1 LIIDPACSVVFEA
14 EQVDPLIMDQPPRPV
29 GTPMFDARILGIAVA
44 QGASVL
50 AAVLGVY
57 LWSVLG
63 ARPDDDVRS
72 LTFATLVLGNL
83 GLILVNRSWRLAVW
97 RTFRERHNPTVG
109 WILGGAL
116 VVLVALLTVPAL
128 RDIFGFGAIGLG
140 DAVVVA
146 AAAAAGLTW
155 FEVAK
160 LAGWITPRRT
170 T

>member
-1 LIIDPACSVVFEA
+1 
-14 EQVDPLIMDQPPRPV
+14 
-29 GTPMFDARILGIAVA
+29 
-44 QGASVL
+44 
-50 AAVLGVY
+50 
-57 LWSVLG
+57 
-63 ARPDDDVRS
+63 
-72 LTFATLVLGNL
+72 
-83 GLILVNRSWRLAVW
+83 LILVNRSWRLAVW